1 MLEHFSGRPDA
12 ADKHLK
18 AMLEL
23 NRDHLKARDDSDARW
38 HAEHA
43 QWRDQ
48 LFTLAGKLAGAAG
61 QTVAPVG
68 PSVRNLKFSAGQSRE
83 FEVDEAMADAIRLK
97 GELSVGDLQTMILKT
112 EGVRD
117 HTRSLFV
124 VHPDEDGYITANV
137 KDPIFDQW
145 PNVYTEAAARKATIQ
160 VQAKPAYRGGRL
172 ERIYIMDFGGT
183 VD

>member
-1 MLEHFSGRPDA
+1 M
-12 ADKHLK
+12 
-18 AMLEL
+18 
-23 NRDHLKARDDSDARW
+23 
-38 HAEHA
+38 
-43 QWRDQ
+43 
-48 LFTLAGKLAGAAG
+48 
-61 QTVAPVG
+61 
-68 PSVRNLKFSAGQSRE
+68 
-83 FEVDEAMADAIRLK
+83 
-97 GELSVGDLQTMILKT
+97 GDLQTMILKT